1 MKQKEY
7 FEVGQT
13 VYCALFGKGI
23 VISTN
28 YSQLYP
34 IQVKFNQGDLTR
46 SFTFDG
52 RLGATTNITLS
63 QNHIPEIVNKPLC
76 KFKKGDVVL
85 VRDSDDMFWKITAF
99 LEKTDDG
106 WYRGSVTSLESDS
119 MLYRQCIPYDNE
131 IIEKQK
137 DINKR

>member
-1 MKQKEY
+1 M
-7 FEVGQT
+7 
-13 VYCALFGKGI
+13 
-23 VISTN
+23 
-28 YSQLYP
+28 
-34 IQVKFNQGDLTR
+34 
-46 SFTFDG
+46 
-52 RLGATTNITLS
+52 
-63 QNHIPEIVNKPLC
+63 C

-137 DINKR
+137 DINKRWKLDWECPSYNECAESSLWFLKVYNS